1 MTDNQKNTLPKNWE
15 LKTLGEVCLLKN
27 GYAFKSDDYKEAGIP
42 MIRISDINDNEIQLK
57 NTVKVLESEDY
68 QRFFVEYGDILI
80 AMSGA
85 TTGKFGIYKN
95 KEKAYQ
101 NQRVGNFQ
109 ITNKKLLDKDFLYFS
124 LHSLKRKIEADAY
137 GGAQPNISSK
147 KIEELQIPLPPLPE
161 QQKIVQKI
169 ESLFTELETGTK
181 ALKTALNQLKI
192 YRQAVLNHFLTNDN
206 WKTVKLGDV
215 CDRIFDGPFGSNLK
229 SSDYTSSGVQ
239 VVRLENIGF
248 MEFFEDKETFVN
260 EDKYQSLIK
269 HEVFEGD
276 IIFSSFIGDYIRT
289 TILPNLKYKA
299 IAKADCFCVRPKE
312 KFIDKQFLTFVLSS
326 IRTQKILVLAVHGA
340 TRPRINTT
348 QLKSFSF
355 PLPSLEIQTQIVAEI
370 EKRMVAA
377 DALEASLKSQV
388 INAENLRQ
396 SILKR
401 AFEGKLV

>member
-1 MTDNQKNTLPKNWE
+1 MTDNQINKLPKNWT
-15 LKTLGEVCLLKN
+15 LKTLGEVCETTSGGTPSRTNFNFYTGSICWVKSGELNSGIITETEEHITDEALKKSSAKLFPVNTLLIALYGSTVGKLATLGIEAATN
-27 GYAFKSDDYKEAGIP
+27 QAVCAVFPKE
-42 MIRISDINDNEIQLK
+42 QL
-57 NTVKVLESEDY
+57 T
-68 QRFFVEYGDILI
+68 QRFLYHFLFF
-80 AMSGA
+80 
-85 TTGKFGIYKN
+85 KRP
-95 KEKAYQ
+95 Q
-101 NQRVGNFQ
+101 
-109 ITNKKLLDKDFLYFS
+109 LLED
-124 LHSLKRKIEADAY
+124 RA
-137 GGAQPNISSK
+137 GGAQPNISQS
-147 KIEELQIPLPPLPE
+147 ILRELQIPLPPLPE

-181 ALKTALNQLKI
+181 ALKTALTQLKI
-192 YRQAVLNHFLTNDN
+192 YRQAVLNHFLTNDS
-206 WKTVKLGDV
+206 WKMVKLGDV

-248 MEFFEDKETFVN
+248 MEFFEEKETFVS

-269 HEVFEGD
+269 HEVFKGD

-348 QLKSFSF
+348 QLKTFSL
-355 PLPSLEIQTQIVAEI
+355 PLPSLETQTQIVSEI
-370 EKRMVAA
+370 EKRMAGA
-377 DALEASLKSQV
+377 DALEASLKAQLV
-388 INAENLRQ
+388 NAENLRQ

>member
-1 MTDNQKNTLPKNWE
+1 M
-15 LKTLGEVCLLKN
+15 
-27 GYAFKSDDYKEAGIP
+27 
-42 MIRISDINDNEIQLK
+42 
-57 NTVKVLESEDY
+57 
-68 QRFFVEYGDILI
+68 
-80 AMSGA
+80 
-85 TTGKFGIYKN
+85 
-95 KEKAYQ
+95 
-101 NQRVGNFQ
+101 
-109 ITNKKLLDKDFLYFS
+109 
-124 LHSLKRKIEADAY
+124 
-137 GGAQPNISSK
+137 
-147 KIEELQIPLPPLPE
+147 
-161 QQKIVQKI
+161 
-169 ESLFTELETGTK
+169 
-181 ALKTALNQLKI
+181 
-192 YRQAVLNHFLTNDN
+192 
-206 WKTVKLGDV
+206 VKLGEV

-248 MEFFEDKETFVN
+248 MEFFEEKETFVS

-299 IAKADCFCVRPKE
+299 IAKADCFCIRPKE
-312 KFIDKQFLTFVLSS
+312 KLINKQFLTFVLSS

-348 QLKSFSF
+348 QLKTFSF
-355 PLPSLEIQTQIVAEI
+355 PLPSLKTQTQIVSEI
-370 EKRMVAA
+370 EKRMAGA
-377 DALEASLKSQV
+377 DVLEASLKAQL

>member
-15 LKTLGEVCLLKN
+15 LKTLGEVAKSTKGKKPINLSETQTDFFSMPYIDIKAFEKKIFREFTDGEKCNLCNEDDVLLVWDGARCGFVGRGVKGAIGSTLAKIVSN
-27 GYAFKSDDYKEAGIP
+27 SLDKSFLFYFLQSNFLTLNTNVRGAGIP
-42 MIRISDINDNEIQLK
+42 HIEP
-57 NTVKVLESEDY
+57 Y
-68 QRFFVEYGDILI
+68 
-80 AMSGA
+80 
-85 TTGKFGIYKN
+85 
-95 KEKAYQ
+95 
-101 NQRVGNFQ
+101 
-109 ITNKKLLDKDFLYFS
+109 LLWNLPLS
-124 LHSLKRKIEADAY
+124 
-137 GGAQPNISSK
+137 
-147 KIEELQIPLPPLPE
+147 LPPLPE

-248 MEFFEDKETFVN
+248 MEFFEDKETFVS

-326 IRTQKILVLAVHGA
+326 TRTQKILVLAVHGA

-377 DALEASLKSQV
+377 DALEASLKSQL
-388 INAENLRQ
+388 IKAENLRQ

>member
-1 MTDNQKNTLPKNWE
+1 MTDNQTIKLPNNWTW
-15 LKTLGEVCLLKN
+15 KTLGDVANYLN
-27 GYAFKSDDYKEAGIP
+27 GRAFKPSDWNDKGLPIV
-42 MIRISDINDNEIQLK
+42 RIQNLNKDKSEYNFTEESFDN
-57 NTVKVLESEDY
+57 
-68 QRFFVEYGDILI
+68 RFFIQNGDLLF
-80 AMSGA
+80 AWSASLGA
-85 TTGKFGIYKN
+85 YIWNGGDAWLNQHIFKVVPYDNIYKI
-95 KEKAYQ
+95 YLFYSLTTFV
-101 NQRVGNFQ
+101 NQLYAKSHGSGMVHV
-109 ITNKKLLDKDFLYFS
+109 TKKVFEDTPILV
-124 LHSLKRKIEADAY
+124 
-137 GGAQPNISSK
+137 
-147 KIEELQIPLPPLPE
+147 PPLPE

-181 ALKTALNQLKI
+181 ALKTALTQLKI
-192 YRQAVLNHFLTNDN
+192 YRQAVLNHFLTNDS
-206 WKTVKLGDV
+206 WKMVKLGDV

-248 MEFFEDKETFVN
+248 MEFFEEKETFVS

-299 IAKADCFCVRPKE
+299 IAKADCFCVRQKE
-312 KFIDKQFLTFVLSS
+312 KLINKQFLTFVLSS

-348 QLKSFSF
+348 QLKTFSF
-355 PLPSLEIQTQIVAEI
+355 PLPSLKTQTQIVSEI
-370 EKRMVAA
+370 EKRMAGA
-377 DALEASLKSQV
+377 DVLEASLKTQL